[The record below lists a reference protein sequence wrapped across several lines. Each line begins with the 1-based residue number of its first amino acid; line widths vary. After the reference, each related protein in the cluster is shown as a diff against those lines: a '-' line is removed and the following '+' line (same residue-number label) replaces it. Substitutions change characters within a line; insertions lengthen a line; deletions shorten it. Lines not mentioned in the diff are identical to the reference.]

1 MLFKTYLYAAALAA
15 AAALSAGSALA
26 ADDGPVLFAQN
37 CAACHQAK
45 GEGVAGAFPPLA
57 GNKFVQ
63 GDPKGPAYVV
73 THGRGG
79 MPNFAD
85 DLDDQQIAAILSYV
99 RTSWGNA
106 ATPLA
111 PAAVAAERG
120 AASPP
125 NQEAGLPFH

>member
-1 MLFKTYLYAAALAA
+1 MSLKRFVSAAAVLAA
-15 AAALSAGSALA
+15 AFSAGSAL

-85 DLDDQQIAAILSYV
+85 DLDDKQIATILTYV
-99 RTSWGNA
+99 RSSWGNA
-106 ATPLA
+106 APPLD
-111 PAAVAAERG
+111 PGAVAAERG

>member
-1 MLFKTYLYAAALAA
+1 MSLKTTLCSAVLL
-15 AAALSAGSALA
+15 AAALSTGSARA
-26 ADDGPVLFAQN
+26 ETPSDLFAQN

-85 DLDDQQIAAILSYV
+85 DLDDKQIAEILTYV

-106 ATPLA
+106 ASALD
-111 PAAVAAERG
+111 PAAIAAQRG

-125 NQEAGLPFH
+125 NQEAGLPYH